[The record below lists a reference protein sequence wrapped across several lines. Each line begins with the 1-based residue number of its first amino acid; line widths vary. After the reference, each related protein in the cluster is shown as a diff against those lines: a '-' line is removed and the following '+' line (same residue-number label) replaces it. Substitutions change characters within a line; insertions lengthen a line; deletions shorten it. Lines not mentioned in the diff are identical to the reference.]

1 MILKDKKI
9 LVGVSG
15 SIAAYK
21 GCELIR
27 ALQKKGAQVRVCIT
41 PSAKEFIGE
50 LTLKAL
56 TGYQVLSDW
65 KDGETGL
72 EHIFWARWADSFVI
86 APATATTIS
95 KLRTGIADSFLTSV
109 ALAYNKPLVI
119 APAMNTK
126 MYQHPAVQENLKQ
139 LKEWGNIVINPAE
152 GELACGEE
160 GEGKLADIEDI
171 VTGVM
176 YSVFPKYLK
185 GKKVLVTAGGTREHF
200 DPIRYISN
208 ASSGKMG
215 YELAK
220 IAYTMGAQVKLISA
234 LTCLRKPYGVNKV
247 DVVSAQEMFNA
258 VMENLDWADIII
270 MNAAVADFRPESYSK
285 QKLKKSKE
293 NPVVK
298 LVPNPDILKT
308 VGEKKRK
315 NQILIGFA
323 AESENIIENAKDK
336 LKRKNLDVI
345 IANKLDV
352 FSKDTHTGWIIFKD
366 GFIKEIPPLDKE
378 ASAYFILENI
388 FRGEENGF

>member
-9 LVGVSG
+9 LVGISG

-27 ALQKKGAQVRVCIT
+27 ALQKKGAEVRACLT

-109 ALAYNKPLVI
+109 ALAYDKSFVI

-139 LKEWGNIVINPAE
+139 LKEWGHIVINPAE

-160 GEGKLADIEDI
+160 GEGKLAEVDNI
-171 VTGVM
+171 VVGVM

-185 GKKVLVTAGGTREHF
+185 GKKVLITAGGTREHF

-234 LTCLRKPYGVNKV
+234 PTCLKKPYGVDKI
-247 DVVSAQEMFNA
+247 DVVSAQEMFDT
-258 VMENLDWADIII
+258 VMGNLDWADIII
-270 MNAAVADFRPESYSK
+270 MNAAVADFRPESYSQ

-298 LVPNPDILKT
+298 LVPNPDILKII
-308 VGEKKRK
+308 GEKKRK
-315 NQILIGFA
+315 DQILIGFA
-323 AESENIIENAKDK
+323 AESENILENAKDK
-336 LKRKNLDVI
+336 LNRKNLDVI
-345 IANKLDV
+345 VANKLDV
-352 FSKDTHTGWIIFKD
+352 FSKDTHQGWIIYKN
-366 GFIKEIPPLDKE
+366 GLIEEIPALDKE
-378 ASAYFILENI
+378 TSAYFILENI
-388 FRGEENGF
+388 FRGEEDGF

>member
-9 LVGVSG
+9 LVGISG

-27 ALQKKGAQVRVCIT
+27 ALQKKGAEVRACLT

-72 EHIFWARWADSFVI
+72 EHISWARWADSFVI

-109 ALAYNKPLVI
+109 ALAYNKPVVI

-126 MYQHPAVQENLKQ
+126 MYHHPAVQENLKQ
-139 LKEWGNIVINPAE
+139 LKEWGNIVISPAE

-160 GEGKLADIEDI
+160 GEGKLAEVDNI
-171 VTGVM
+171 VVGVM
-176 YSVFPKYLK
+176 YSIFPKYLK
-185 GKKVLVTAGGTREHF
+185 GKKVLITAGGTREHF

-234 LTCLRKPYGVNKV
+234 PTCLKKPYGVDKI
-247 DVVSAQEMFNA
+247 DVVSAQEMFDT

-270 MNAAVADFRPESYSK
+270 MNAAVADFRPESYSQ
-285 QKLKKSKE
+285 QKLKKSRE

-298 LVPNPDILKT
+298 LVPNTDILKT
-308 VGEKKRK
+308 IGEKKRK
-315 NQILIGFA
+315 DQILIGFA
-323 AESENIIENAKDK
+323 AESENILENAKDK
-336 LKRKNLDVI
+336 LNRKNLDVI
-345 IANKLDV
+345 VANKLDV
-352 FSKDTHTGWIIFKD
+352 FSKDTHQGLIIYKN

-378 ASAYFILENI
+378 TAAYFILENI
-388 FRGEENGF
+388 FRGEEDGL

>member
-9 LVGVSG
+9 LVGISG

-27 ALQKKGAQVRVCIT
+27 ALQKKGAEVRACLT

-72 EHIFWARWADSFVI
+72 EHISWARWADSFVI

-109 ALAYNKPLVI
+109 ALAYNKPVVI

-126 MYQHPAVQENLKQ
+126 MYHHPAVQENLKQ

-160 GEGKLADIEDI
+160 GEGKLAEIEDI
-171 VTGVM
+171 VVGVM
-176 YSVFPKYLK
+176 YSIFPKYLK
-185 GKKVLVTAGGTREHF
+185 GKKVLITAGGTREHF

-234 LTCLRKPYGVNKV
+234 PTCLKKPYGVDKI
-247 DVVSAQEMFNA
+247 DVVSAQEMFDT

-270 MNAAVADFRPESYSK
+270 MNAAVADFRPESYSQ
-285 QKLKKSKE
+285 QKLKKSRE

-298 LVPNPDILKT
+298 LVPNTDILKT
-308 VGEKKRK
+308 IGEKKRK
-315 NQILIGFA
+315 DQILIGFA

-352 FSKDTHTGWIIFKD
+352 FSKDTHQGLIIYKN

-378 ASAYFILENI
+378 TAAYFILENI
-388 FRGEENGF
+388 FRGEEDGL